1 MTASLHHL
9 FPASI
14 RRLFLLLLFSPVA
27 MALAQPA
34 TAKNNKKTTT
44 DSKAP
49 ATTTTT
55 STSTGSGTTNTPATL
70 NKAPIA
76 KNMKDYAKTPQG
88 LKRAQKYG
96 KNFAGGA
103 SNGTASKDVK
113 YPDGTALHLKM
124 VKNPSFGD
132 QPTEITAKVKSDKD
146 KKPEQSKDPKGQTWN
161 CTTDHVELTATSTT
175 FLNNDYSSSASH
187 IYPGACY
194 TFDNF
199 NNGSYLEQAGTRYPL
214 TIVTDNTN
222 IKGSP
227 YRVVRDPNM
236 ATIRGAVDDLF
247 GESTRNT
254 ATESLTY
261 QIYETS
267 NDADQS
273 IKISGGISGYGASLS
288 AGYST
293 GSQSTTLNLTIDA
306 IKTLFAINTVP
317 PDSGF
322 YQDPKVENT
331 PNLMVIGSV
340 SYGVRVLANLSV
352 TFNSQQEAADFKA
365 SYSGWGVSANVNFDQ
380 LSNSKSVSS
389 TINCYVVGGPG
400 NSTISFDKRNLKSEI
415 EKILAGATYK
425 NAMPVKYEFYDMA
438 GEVVGSNSAT
448 DDFAVR
454 NCTPGADN
462 PRLESVY
469 VNFST
474 GNDNKN
480 QNDNYVMY
488 LYPGGLNKTVAGAD
502 PASTN
507 SLLTYL
513 GDGAVFNYGSGY
525 NSPEY
530 PNNSQTTIQMY
541 GVNKAATLD
550 DFKNGGSLHL
560 HLQPENTDTWDI
572 NAITVTLNFAGNV
585 TAPKKISFGGI
596 TPLSNNNTEL
606 SLYFG
611 PDYKQR

>member
-1 MTASLHHL
+1 MTRTTVLILAIALA
-9 FPASI
+9 PA
-14 RRLFLLLLFSPVA
+14 L
-27 MALAQPA
+27 ALAQTGG
-34 TAKNNKKTTT
+34 TAKNNKKPAPTT
-44 DSKAP
+44 
-49 ATTTTT
+49 
-55 STSTGSGTTNTPATL
+55 TTNTPPVNPPATTP
-70 NKAPIA
+70 KAPIA

-88 LKRAQKYG
+88 LKRAQKYA
-96 KNFAGGA
+96 KTFAGGA
-103 SNGTASKDVK
+103 SNGTASKDIK

-124 VKNPSFGD
+124 VRNPSFGD
-132 QPTEITAKVKSDKD
+132 QPTEITAKVKADKD
-146 KKPEQSKDPKGQTWN
+146 KPVQSKDPKGQTWN

-175 FLNNDYSSSASH
+175 FLNNDYSASASH

-199 NNGSYLEQAGTRYPL
+199 NNGSYLEQTGTRYPL

-227 YRVVRDPNM
+227 FRLVNNPNM
-236 ATIRGAVDDLF
+236 ATVRAALDDLF
-247 GESTRNT
+247 GESTKNT

-273 IKISGGISGYGASLS
+273 IKISGGASGYGASLS

-306 IKTLFAINTVP
+306 IKTLFSVNTVP

-380 LSNSKSVSS
+380 LSSSKSVNS

-400 NSTISFDKRNLKSEI
+400 NSTISFDKKDLKKEI
-415 EKILAGATYK
+415 QQILAGATYK

-480 QNDNYVMY
+480 QNDNYIMF
-488 LYPGGLNKTVAGAD
+488 LYPGAMNKTVSGAD
-502 PASTN
+502 PTMTN
-507 SLLTYL
+507 SLMTYL
-513 GDGAVFNYGSGY
+513 EDGAVFDFGSGF

-530 PNNSQTTIQMY
+530 PTNSQTTVQMF
-541 GVNKAATLD
+541 GINKPATLN
-550 DFKNGGSLHL
+550 DFQNGGSLHL
-560 HLQPENTDTWDI
+560 HLEPQNTDTWVI
-572 NAITVTLNFAGNV
+572 NSITVTLNFAGSV
-585 TAPKKISFGGI
+585 TPPKRI
-596 TPLSNNNTEL
+596 TFAGMTPVSNNNTEL
-606 SLYFG
+606 SLFFG
-611 PDYKQR
+611 PDFKQR